1 MNKATPLSQVKNTLT
16 LDLEGMT
23 CAACAARIER
33 VISKNESIDSVSVNF
48 PLKKAVIKYQQNIN
62 IDELI
67 QKISSIGYSADIST
81 PKEEV
86 KVIYKN
92 TFLIPFIS
100 LALSAGISRGFNTDN
115 SIISYFLGF
124 IVIFIFGRRFHISAL
139 KKIKHL
145 EFNMDTL
152 ISLGSLSSV
161 AVSLLPSSNS
171 DMFLDAGA
179 YIVSF
184 VLFGKAVEEI
194 SIKDS
199 VNVSE
204 AIKNSRPQNAKVLS
218 EESIVITKVSDLKT
232 GDLIGI
238 SPGEIIPIDGVIKTG
253 NSSTNEDF
261 LTGESRPID
270 KSVGD
275 TVLAG
280 SINLDGYLEVEVKEG
295 AVSTYD
301 FIEALILEA
310 QSTTPAIQKSL
321 DKITQFFVPS
331 ILILSLFT
339 FVYRYSIL
347 EIDLIRSLE
356 IAISVLVIACP
367 CALGLATPII
377 LYKASSL
384 AYSDGY
390 IFKNFDK
397 LQNIKQLK
405 KIIFDKTGTLTSGIF
420 NITKIDTSNSNLSE
434 ESVLSFVASIEIKSN
449 HPVAK
454 SLVLEAEKRELP
466 LFVSNEVREDIGS
479 GIRGVVDGIQVI
491 VKRKKGVENI
501 LEVSIGDENVFIVLE
516 EDLTVNDS
524 LLKKIKKDYDIS
536 ILSGDNLEKVETL
549 AKKIGIDHALGDQTP
564 EDKLKYVKRMQESE
578 GVIFIGDGINDSPS
592 LQQADVSITT
602 SVSSQ
607 IAQASSDV
615 VIQKGGLEKILN
627 IRNLATKSSK
637 RVRQNLFLAFIYNT
651 LMIPVAVS
659 GNISPKLGAL
669 AMALSSISVVINSS
683 RKLTN

>member
-1 MNKATPLSQVKNTLT
+1 
-16 LDLEGMT
+16 
-23 CAACAARIER
+23 
-33 VISKNESIDSVSVNF
+33 
-48 PLKKAVIKYQQNIN
+48 
-62 IDELI
+62 
-67 QKISSIGYSADIST
+67 
-81 PKEEV
+81 
-86 KVIYKN
+86 
-92 TFLIPFIS
+92 
-100 LALSAGISRGFNTDN
+100 
-115 SIISYFLGF
+115 
-124 IVIFIFGRRFHISAL
+124 
-139 KKIKHL
+139 
-145 EFNMDTL
+145 MDTL

-390 IFKNFDK
+390 IFKSFDK

-479 GIRGVVDGIQVI
+479 GIRGIVDGIQVI

>member
-33 VISKNESIDSVSVNF
+33 VISKNESIESVSVNF

-86 KVIYKN
+86 KVSYKN

-100 LALSAGISRGFNTDN
+100 LLLSAGISRGFNTDN
-115 SIISYFLGF
+115 STISYFLGF

-199 VNVSE
+199 INVSE
-204 AIKNSRPQNAKVLS
+204 AIKNTRPQNAKVLS

-232 GDLIGI
+232 GDLIGV

-261 LTGESRPID
+261 LTGESKPID

-339 FVYRYSIL
+339 FFYRYSIL

-397 LQNIKQLK
+397 LQSIKQLK

-420 NITKIDTSNSNLSE
+420 NIVKIDTLNSNLSE
-434 ESVLSFVASIEIKSN
+434 DSVLSFVASVEIKSN

-454 SLVLEAEKRELP
+454 SLVLEAEKRELS
-466 LFVSNEVREDIGS
+466 LFVSTEVREDIGS
-479 GIRGVVDGIQVI
+479 GIHGMVGGIQVV

-501 LEVSIGDENVFIVLE
+501 LEVSIGNENVFIVLE

-536 ILSGDNLEKVETL
+536 ILSGDSSEKVETL
-549 AKKIGIDHALGDQTP
+549 AKKIGIDYALGDQTP

-627 IRNLATKSSK
+627 IRNLAIRSSK

-669 AMALSSISVVINSS
+669 AMALSSISVVVNSS

>member
-86 KVIYKN
+86 KVSYKN

-100 LALSAGISRGFNTDN
+100 LVLSAGISRGFNTDN

-454 SLVLEAEKRELP
+454 SLVLEAERRELP

-479 GIRGVVDGIQVI
+479 GIRGIVDGIQVI

-564 EDKLKYVKRMQESE
+564 EDKLKYVKTMQESE

>member
-1 MNKATPLSQVKNTLT
+1 MNKATPLSQVNNTLT

-33 VISKNESIDSVSVNF
+33 VISKNESIESVSVNF

-62 IDELI
+62 TDELI
-67 QKISSIGYSADIST
+67 QKISSIGYAASVSEIRN
-81 PKEEV
+81 KE
-86 KVIYKN
+86 KKIDGN
-92 TFLIPFIS
+92 LFWIPFLS
-100 LALSAGISRGFNTDN
+100 LIFSAGISQGFNSNN
-115 SIISYFLGF
+115 SLRSYVLGF
-124 IVIFIFGRRFHISAL
+124 IVIFIFGRRFHISAF
-139 KKIKHL
+139 KKIKNL

-454 SLVLEAEKRELP
+454 SLVLEAERRELP

-479 GIRGVVDGIQVI
+479 GIRGIVDGIQVI

>member
-86 KVIYKN
+86 KVSYKN

-100 LALSAGISRGFNTDN
+100 LVLSAGISRGFNTDN

-479 GIRGVVDGIQVI
+479 GIRGIVDGVQVI

>member
-86 KVIYKN
+86 KVSYKN

-100 LALSAGISRGFNTDN
+100 LVLSAGISRGFNTDS

-161 AVSLLPSSNS
+161 VVSLLPSSNS

-479 GIRGVVDGIQVI
+479 GIRGIVDGIQVI

-516 EDLTVNDS
+516 EDLTINDS

>member
-1 MNKATPLSQVKNTLT
+1 MNKATPLSQVNNTLT

-48 PLKKAVIKYQQNIN
+48 PLKKAVIKYKQNIN

-86 KVIYKN
+86 KVSYKN

-100 LALSAGISRGFNTDN
+100 LVLSAGISRGFNTDN

-124 IVIFIFGRRFHISAL
+124 VVIFIFGRRFHISAL

-171 DMFLDAGA
+171 DMFIDAGA

-454 SLVLEAEKRELP
+454 SLVLEAERRELP

-479 GIRGVVDGIQVI
+479 GIRGIVDGIQVI

-516 EDLTVNDS
+516 EDLTINDS

-564 EDKLKYVKRMQESE
+564 EDKLKYVKRMQESD

-651 LMIPVAVS
+651 LMIPIAVS

>member
-86 KVIYKN
+86 KVSYKN

-100 LALSAGISRGFNTDN
+100 LVLSAGISRGFNTDN

-434 ESVLSFVASIEIKSN
+434 EGVLSFVASIEIKSN

-479 GIRGVVDGIQVI
+479 GIRGIVDGIQVI

-516 EDLTVNDS
+516 EDLTINDS

>member
-86 KVIYKN
+86 KVSYKN

-100 LALSAGISRGFNTDN
+100 LVLSAGISRGFNTDN
-115 SIISYFLGF
+115 STISYFLGF

-405 KIIFDKTGTLTSGIF
+405 KIIFELDKSAFAFYDSEMKYIVEAGEF
-420 NITKIDTSNSNLSE
+420 NI
-434 ESVLSFVASIEIKSN
+434 
-449 HPVAK
+449 
-454 SLVLEAEKRELP
+454 
-466 LFVSNEVREDIGS
+466 
-479 GIRGVVDGIQVI
+479 
-491 VKRKKGVENI
+491 
-501 LEVSIGDENVFIVLE
+501 
-516 EDLTVNDS
+516 
-524 LLKKIKKDYDIS
+524 LL
-536 ILSGDNLEKVETL
+536 G
-549 AKKIGIDHALGDQTP
+549 
-564 EDKLKYVKRMQESE
+564 
-578 GVIFIGDGINDSPS
+578 
-592 LQQADVSITT
+592 
-602 SVSSQ
+602 
-607 IAQASSDV
+607 
-615 VIQKGGLEKILN
+615 
-627 IRNLATKSSK
+627 
-637 RVRQNLFLAFIYNT
+637 
-651 LMIPVAVS
+651 
-659 GNISPKLGAL
+659 
-669 AMALSSISVVINSS
+669 NSS
-683 RKLTN
+683 RDEDLKSTSFSIEETIYLKD

>member
-1 MNKATPLSQVKNTLT
+1 MNKAIPLSQVKNTLT

-86 KVIYKN
+86 KVSYKN

-100 LALSAGISRGFNTDN
+100 LVLSAGISRGFNTDN

-479 GIRGVVDGIQVI
+479 GIRGIVDGIQVI

-501 LEVSIGDENVFIVLE
+501 LEVSIGGENVFIVLE

-536 ILSGDNLEKVETL
+536 ILSGDNLEKVEIL

>member
-1 MNKATPLSQVKNTLT
+1 LSQVKNTLT

-86 KVIYKN
+86 KVSYKN

-100 LALSAGISRGFNTDN
+100 LVLSAGISRGFNTDN
-115 SIISYFLGF
+115 STISYFLGF

-454 SLVLEAEKRELP
+454 SLVLEAERRELP

-479 GIRGVVDGIQVI
+479 GIRGIVDGIQVI

>member
-86 KVIYKN
+86 KVSYKN

-100 LALSAGISRGFNTDN
+100 LVLSAGISRGFNTDN
-115 SIISYFLGF
+115 STISYFLGF

-434 ESVLSFVASIEIKSN
+434 DSVLSFVASIEIKSN

-454 SLVLEAEKRELP
+454 SLVLEAERRELP

-479 GIRGVVDGIQVI
+479 GIRGIVDGIQVI

>member
-1 MNKATPLSQVKNTLT
+1 MNKATPLSQVKNSLT

-86 KVIYKN
+86 KVSYKN

-100 LALSAGISRGFNTDN
+100 LVLSAGISRGFNTDN
-115 SIISYFLGF
+115 STISYFLGF

-454 SLVLEAEKRELP
+454 SLVLEAERRELP

-479 GIRGVVDGIQVI
+479 GIRGIVDGIQVI

-607 IAQASSDV
+607 IAQAASDV

>member
-86 KVIYKN
+86 KVSYKN

-100 LALSAGISRGFNTDN
+100 LVLSAGISRGFNTDN
-115 SIISYFLGF
+115 STISYFLGF

-434 ESVLSFVASIEIKSN
+434 DSVLSFVASIEIKSN

-454 SLVLEAEKRELP
+454 SLVLEAERRELP

-479 GIRGVVDGIQVI
+479 GIRGIVDGIQVI

-516 EDLTVNDS
+516 EDLTINDS

>member
-86 KVIYKN
+86 KVSYKN

-100 LALSAGISRGFNTDN
+100 LVLSAGISRGFNTDN

-261 LTGESRPID
+261 LTGESIPID

-454 SLVLEAEKRELP
+454 SLVLEAERRELP

-479 GIRGVVDGIQVI
+479 GIRGIVDGIQVI

-501 LEVSIGDENVFIVLE
+501 LEVSIGDESVFIVLE
-516 EDLTVNDS
+516 EDLTINDS

>member
-86 KVIYKN
+86 KVSYKN

-100 LALSAGISRGFNTDN
+100 LVLSAGISRGFNTDN

-161 AVSLLPSSNS
+161 VVSLLPSSNS

-479 GIRGVVDGIQVI
+479 GIRGIVDGIQVI

-516 EDLTVNDS
+516 EDLTINDS

-637 RVRQNLFLAFIYNT
+637 RVHQNLFLAFIYNT

>member
-86 KVIYKN
+86 KVSYKN

-100 LALSAGISRGFNTDN
+100 LVLSAGISRGFNTDN

-280 SINLDGYLEVEVKEG
+280 SINLDGYLEVEVKKG

-479 GIRGVVDGIQVI
+479 GIRGIVDGIQVI

>member
-62 IDELI
+62 TDELI

-86 KVIYKN
+86 KVSYKN

-100 LALSAGISRGFNTDN
+100 LVLSAGISRGFNTDN

-161 AVSLLPSSNS
+161 VVSLLPSSNS

-479 GIRGVVDGIQVI
+479 GIRGIVDGIQVI

-516 EDLTVNDS
+516 EDLTINDS

>member
-86 KVIYKN
+86 KVSYKN

-100 LALSAGISRGFNTDN
+100 LVLSAGISRGFNTDN

-390 IFKNFDK
+390 IFKSFDK

-479 GIRGVVDGIQVI
+479 GIRGIVDGIQVI

>member
-1 MNKATPLSQVKNTLT
+1 MNKATQLSQVKNTLT

-33 VISKNESIDSVSVNF
+33 VISKNESIESVSVNF
-48 PLKKAVIKYQQNIN
+48 PLKKAVIKYKQSIN
-62 IDELI
+62 SDELI
-67 QKISSIGYSADIST
+67 QKISSIGYSASISEIRN
-81 PKEEV
+81 KE
-86 KVIYKN
+86 KKIN
-92 TFLIPFIS
+92 GNLFWIPFLS
-100 LALSAGISRGFNTDN
+100 LIFSAGISQGFNSNN
-115 SIISYFLGF
+115 SLRSYVLGF
-124 IVIFIFGRRFHISAL
+124 IVIFFFGRRFHISAF
-139 KKIKHL
+139 KKIKNL

-171 DMFLDAGA
+171 DMFIDAGA
-179 YIVSF
+179 YIISF

-204 AIKNSRPQNAKVLS
+204 AIKNSRPQNAKVLLD
-218 EESIVITKVSDLKT
+218 ENIQITKVSDLKT
-232 GDLIGI
+232 GELIGI
-238 SPGEIIPIDGVIKTG
+238 SPGEIIPIDGIVKTG
-253 NSSTNEDF
+253 TSSTNEDF
-261 LTGESRPID
+261 LTGESRPIE
-270 KSVGD
+270 KSIGD

-280 SINLDGYLEVEVKEG
+280 SINLDGYLEIEVTDG

-310 QSTTPAIQKSL
+310 QSTTPSIQKAL

-331 ILILSLFT
+331 ILALSLFT
-339 FVYRYSIL
+339 FFYRYSVL
-347 EIDLIRSLE
+347 ETDLIRSLE

-384 AYSDGY
+384 AYRDGY
-390 IFKNFDK
+390 IFKSFDK
-397 LQNIKQLK
+397 LQNIKKLK
-405 KIIFDKTGTLTSGIF
+405 TIIFDKTGTLTSGIF
-420 NITKIDTSNSNLSE
+420 NITKIDALDSRFSE
-434 ESVLSFVASIEIKSN
+434 ESILSFVASIEIKSN

-466 LFVSNEVREDIGS
+466 LYLSTEVREDIGS
-479 GIRGVVDGIQVI
+479 GIRGLVDGIQVVI
-491 VKRKKGVENI
+491 QRRKGSDNI
-501 LEVSIGDENVFIVLE
+501 LEVSIGNKNVLISLE
-516 EDLTVNDS
+516 EDLTVDDS
-524 LLKKIKKDYDIS
+524 LLGKIKKDYDIT
-536 ILSGDNLEKVETL
+536 ILSGDNLEKVATL
-549 AKKIGIDHALGDQTP
+549 AKKIGVDNALGDQTP
-564 EDKLKYVKRMQESE
+564 EDKLEYVKSVQESE

-602 SVSSQ
+602 SISSQ
-607 IAQASSDV
+607 IAQASSDI
-615 VIQKGGLEKILN
+615 VIQRGGLEKILN
-627 IRNLATKSSK
+627 IRDLATKSSR

-651 LMIPVAVS
+651 LMIPIAVS

>member
-86 KVIYKN
+86 KVSYKN

-100 LALSAGISRGFNTDN
+100 LVLSAGISRGFNTDN
-115 SIISYFLGF
+115 STISYFLGF

-454 SLVLEAEKRELP
+454 SLVLEAERRELP

-479 GIRGVVDGIQVI
+479 GIRGIVDGIQVI

-516 EDLTVNDS
+516 EDLTINDS

>member
-86 KVIYKN
+86 KVSYKN

-100 LALSAGISRGFNTDN
+100 LVLSAGISRGFNTDN

-434 ESVLSFVASIEIKSN
+434 ESVLSFVASIKIKSN

-454 SLVLEAEKRELP
+454 SLVLEAERRELP
-466 LFVSNEVREDIGS
+466 LFVSNAVREDIGS
-479 GIRGVVDGIQVI
+479 GIRGIVDGIQVI

>member
-86 KVIYKN
+86 KVSYKN

-100 LALSAGISRGFNTDN
+100 LVLSAGISRGFNTDN

-161 AVSLLPSSNS
+161 VVSLLPSSNS

-479 GIRGVVDGIQVI
+479 GIRGIVDGIQVI
-491 VKRKKGVENI
+491 IKRKKGVENI

-516 EDLTVNDS
+516 EDLTINDS

>member
-86 KVIYKN
+86 KVSYKN

-100 LALSAGISRGFNTDN
+100 LVLSAGISRGFNTDN

-454 SLVLEAEKRELP
+454 SLVLEAERRELP
-466 LFVSNEVREDIGS
+466 LFVSNAVREDIGS
-479 GIRGVVDGIQVI
+479 GIRGIVDGIQVI

-564 EDKLKYVKRMQESE
+564 EDKLKYVKTMQESE

>member
-86 KVIYKN
+86 KVSYKN

-454 SLVLEAEKRELP
+454 SLVLEAERRELP
-466 LFVSNEVREDIGS
+466 LFVSNAVREDIGS
-479 GIRGVVDGIQVI
+479 GIRGIVDGIQVI

>member
-33 VISKNESIDSVSVNF
+33 VISKNESIESVSVNF

-86 KVIYKN
+86 KVSYKN

-100 LALSAGISRGFNTDN
+100 LLLSAGISRGFNTDN
-115 SIISYFLGF
+115 STISYFLGF

-199 VNVSE
+199 INVSE
-204 AIKNSRPQNAKVLS
+204 AIKNTRPQNAKVLS

-232 GDLIGI
+232 GDLIGV

-261 LTGESRPID
+261 LTGESKPID

-339 FVYRYSIL
+339 FFYRYSIL

-367 CALGLATPII
+367 CALGLASPII

-397 LQNIKQLK
+397 LQSIKQLK

-420 NITKIDTSNSNLSE
+420 NIVKIDTLNSNLSE
-434 ESVLSFVASIEIKSN
+434 DSVLSFVASVEIKSN

-454 SLVLEAEKRELP
+454 SLVLEAEKRELS
-466 LFVSNEVREDIGS
+466 LFVSTEVREDIGS
-479 GIRGVVDGIQVI
+479 GIHGMVGGIQVV

-501 LEVSIGDENVFIVLE
+501 LEVSIGNENVFIVLE

-536 ILSGDNLEKVETL
+536 ILSGDSSEKVETL
-549 AKKIGIDHALGDQTP
+549 AKKIGIDYALGDQTP

-627 IRNLATKSSK
+627 IRNLAIRSSK

-669 AMALSSISVVINSS
+669 AMALSSISVVVNSS

>member
-48 PLKKAVIKYQQNIN
+48 PLKKAVIKYQQSIN
-62 IDELI
+62 TDELI
-67 QKISSIGYSADIST
+67 QKISSIGYAASVSEIRN
-81 PKEEV
+81 KE
-86 KVIYKN
+86 KKIDGN
-92 TFLIPFIS
+92 LFWIPFLS
-100 LALSAGISRGFNTDN
+100 LIFSAGISQGFNSNN
-115 SIISYFLGF
+115 SLRSYVLGF
-124 IVIFIFGRRFHISAL
+124 IVIFIFGRRFHISAF
-139 KKIKHL
+139 KKIKNL

-347 EIDLIRSLE
+347 EIELIRSLE

-454 SLVLEAEKRELP
+454 SLVLEAERRELP

-479 GIRGVVDGIQVI
+479 GIRGIVDGIQVI

>member
-86 KVIYKN
+86 KVSYKN

-100 LALSAGISRGFNTDN
+100 LVLSAGISRGFNTDN

-161 AVSLLPSSNS
+161 VVSLLPSSNS

-434 ESVLSFVASIEIKSN
+434 EGVLSFVASIEIKSN

-479 GIRGVVDGIQVI
+479 GIRGIVDGIQVI

-516 EDLTVNDS
+516 EDLTINDS

>member
-86 KVIYKN
+86 KVSYKN

-100 LALSAGISRGFNTDN
+100 LVLSAGISRGFNTDN

-139 KKIKHL
+139 KKTKHL

-161 AVSLLPSSNS
+161 VVSLLPSSNS

-479 GIRGVVDGIQVI
+479 GIRGIVDGIQVI

-516 EDLTVNDS
+516 EDLTINDS

-669 AMALSSISVVINSS
+669 AMALSSISVVVNSS

>member
-86 KVIYKN
+86 KVSYKN

-100 LALSAGISRGFNTDN
+100 LVLSAGISRGFNTDN

-479 GIRGVVDGIQVI
+479 GIRGIVDGIQVI

-564 EDKLKYVKRMQESE
+564 EDKLKYVKTMQESE

>member
-1 MNKATPLSQVKNTLT
+1 MNKATPLSQVNNTLT

-48 PLKKAVIKYQQNIN
+48 PLKKAVIKYKQNIN

-86 KVIYKN
+86 KVSYKN

-100 LALSAGISRGFNTDN
+100 LVLSAGISRGFNTDN

-124 IVIFIFGRRFHISAL
+124 VVIFIFGRRFHISAL

-171 DMFLDAGA
+171 DMFIDAGA

-454 SLVLEAEKRELP
+454 SLVLEAEKREIP

-479 GIRGVVDGIQVI
+479 GIRGIVDGIQVI

-564 EDKLKYVKRMQESE
+564 EDKLKYVKRMQESD

-651 LMIPVAVS
+651 LMIPIAVS

>member
-86 KVIYKN
+86 KVSYKN

-100 LALSAGISRGFNTDN
+100 LVLSAGISRGFNTDN

-479 GIRGVVDGIQVI
+479 GIRGIVDGIQVI

-536 ILSGDNLEKVETL
+536 ILSGDSLEKVETL

>member
-86 KVIYKN
+86 KVSYKN

-100 LALSAGISRGFNTDN
+100 LVLSAGISRGFNTDN

-161 AVSLLPSSNS
+161 VVSLLPSSNS

-405 KIIFDKTGTLTSGIF
+405 KIIFDKTGTITSGIF

-479 GIRGVVDGIQVI
+479 GIRGIVDGIQVI

-516 EDLTVNDS
+516 EDLTINDS

>member
-86 KVIYKN
+86 KVSYKN

-100 LALSAGISRGFNTDN
+100 LVLSAGISRGFNTDN

-479 GIRGVVDGIQVI
+479 GIRGIVDGIQVI

-501 LEVSIGDENVFIVLE
+501 LEVSIGDESVFIVLE

>member
-1 MNKATPLSQVKNTLT
+1 MNKATQLSQIKNTLT

-33 VISKNESIDSVSVNF
+33 VISKNESIESVSVNF
-48 PLKKAVIKYQQNIN
+48 PLKKAVIKYQQDIN
-62 IDELI
+62 TAELI
-67 QKISSIGYSADIST
+67 QKISSIGYSANIST

-86 KVIYKN
+86 KISYKN
-92 TFLIPFIS
+92 SFLIPFIS
-100 LALSAGISRGFNTDN
+100 LVFSAGISRGFSADN
-115 SIISYFLGF
+115 STISYLLGF
-124 IVIFIFGRRFHISAL
+124 IVIFIFGRRFHTSAL
-139 KKIKHL
+139 KKIRHL

-161 AVSLLPSSNS
+161 AVSLLPSSDS
-171 DMFLDAGA
+171 DMFIDAGA
-179 YIVSF
+179 YIISF

-218 EESIVITKVSDLKT
+218 EENIIITKVSDLRT

-238 SPGEIIPIDGVIKTG
+238 SPGEIIPIDGVVKTG
-253 NSSTNEDF
+253 NSYANEDF
-261 LTGESRPID
+261 LTGESTPIN

-280 SINLDGYLEVEVKEG
+280 SINLDGYLEVEVKDG

-301 FIEALILEA
+301 FIETLILEA
-310 QSTTPAIQKSL
+310 QSTTPSIQKSL

-339 FVYRYSIL
+339 FFYRYLVS
-347 EIDLIRSLE
+347 ETDLIRSLE

-384 AYSDGY
+384 AYRDGY

-397 LQNIKQLK
+397 LQSVKEFK

-420 NITKIDTSNSNLSE
+420 NVVKIDTSDSNLSE
-434 ESVLSFVASIEIKSN
+434 DSVLSFVASIEIKSN

-466 LFVSNEVREDIGS
+466 LFLSTEVQEDIGS
-479 GIRGVVDGIQVI
+479 GIHGIVDGIQI
-491 VKRKKGVENI
+491 AIKRKKGVENI
-501 LEVSIGDENVFIVLE
+501 LEVSIGNENVFIVLE
-516 EDLTVNDS
+516 EDLTINDS
-524 LLKKIKKDYDIS
+524 LLEKIKKDYNIS
-536 ILSGDNLEKVETL
+536 ILSGDSLDKVETL
-549 AKKIGIDHALGDQTP
+549 AKKIGVDDALGNQTP

-627 IRNLATKSSK
+627 IRNLAAKSSR

-651 LMIPVAVS
+651 LMIPIAVS